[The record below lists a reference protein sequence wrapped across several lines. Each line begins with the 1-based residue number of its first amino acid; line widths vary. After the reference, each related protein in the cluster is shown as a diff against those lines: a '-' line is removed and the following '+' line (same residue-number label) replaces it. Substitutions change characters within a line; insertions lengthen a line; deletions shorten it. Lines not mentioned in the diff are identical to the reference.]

1 MRKDIKEKI
10 MKNKESALQCAGF
23 LCSHPELCFEEFSE
37 WFTRYL
43 CDKFLLTPEE
53 LVTDNFYEICQLSAE
68 KAAHLPKGLLDA
80 SELASKCGGAT
91 TAMNKKV
98 LFLLAV
104 NREYGIT
111 ITAEEGVQIET
122 FTELQKMVYAK
133 LRADNG
139 RTGF

>member
-23 LCSHPELCFEEFSE
+23 LCSHPELSFEEFSG

-122 FTELQKMVYAK
+122 FTELQKMVYIK
-133 LRADNG
+133 LRADKM
-139 RTGF
+139 RA